1 MESFQQKVSKLQLPL
16 AIIADFLE
24 DVDLKGAIVIC
35 RYGGIFRGLKV
46 GQ

>member
-1 MESFQQKVSKLQLPL
+1 MESSQPKVGKLQLPL
-16 AIIADFLE
+16 IIIADFLE

-46 GQ
+46 SQ